1 MVLRLYIA
9 RLKCIYRNKNSMF
22 WNYMFPLILTTCFFL
37 AFNNVMTTQSFE
49 TISIAYVSEIEGKDD
64 FEEILTEVSY
74 GDKRMFEVTYAKE
87 SEAKKL
93 LEDGKIE
100 AYIVNRSEPELY
112 INQNGFNETIIK
124 AFLDTYRQKYFAI
137 ESILS
142 QNPKAIEQGLL
153 DDVLDYRTFVEE
165 VKGQKKPDMVLVYYF
180 SLLAYTCVFA
190 TNWGLEEVINIQA
203 DQSHKGAR
211 INVSPIHK
219 MKLFFINLTASFTA
233 HIGSLILLFSYMY
246 FVLKIDFGINL
257 PHLFFICLLGTI
269 TGLSMGATIGIWV
282 KKKAEVKEAIMTVVV
297 LFSGFL
303 SGMMIASMKYLVAK
317 YVPIIQYLNP
327 CTLITDAMYSLYY
340 YDSYDRYYLS
350 AALLCMITLLLSIAS
365 YVGMRRKNYASI

>member
-9 RLKCIYRNKNSMF
+9 RLKCIYRNKSSMF
-22 WNYMFPLILTTCFFL
+22 WNYMFPLILATCFFL

-74 GDKRMFEVTYAKE
+74 GDKKMFEVTYAKE

-112 INQNGFNETIIK
+112 INQNGINETIIK
-124 AFLDTYRQKYFAI
+124 AFLDTFRQKYFAI
-137 ESILS
+137 EAIMS

-153 DDVLDYRTFVEE
+153 DDVLDYRSFVEE
-165 VKGQKKPDMVLVYYF
+165 VKGQKKPDMVLVYYY

-246 FVLKIDFGINL
+246 FVLKLNFGINL
-257 PHLFFICLLGTI
+257 PHLFFICLLGTL

-303 SGMMIASMKYLVAK
+303 SGMMLADMKYLVAK

-340 YDSYDRYYLS
+340 YDSYNRYYLS